1 MPFENAFGLLLCG
14 PFHILPFWP
23 FQPAPYIPWP
33 GLKFMPTFIPFML
46 FKPFIPAMPMFGPPK
61 PPNIPCIIGVVIAML
76 GMPKTSDQSFFHY
89 RDRLQDNEPIMLL
102 RFPIPF
108 ADMYCII
115 EL

>member
-33 GLKFMPTFIPFML
+33 GLKFMPIFIPFML
-46 FKPFIPAMPMFGPPK
+46 FKPFIP
-61 PPNIPCIIGVVIAML
+61 VIAML
-76 GMPKTSDQSFFHY
+76 GMPRLSDQSFCHY
-89 RDRLQDNEPIMLL
+89 LDRLQGNEPIMLL